1 MAERSERSFFLAV
14 LGPFV
19 LAIAALAL
27 VIVVGFSMLSSVR
40 AYVAGESLWSK
51 GRSAA
56 VAALRAYAVSGAE
69 ADYRQF
75 EEALSVPLGD
85 RRARIELD
93 KDEPDLAVARQG
105 FLDGDNAPEDI
116 DGMIRLYRW
125 FRNVSFMR
133 DAIVAWTDGDTRIAE
148 LQTLGR
154 GLRERL
160 AGPASGEDAATL
172 RVRMD
177 TLERRLV
184 EAEKRFTA
192 TLGRASVMTERLLM
206 VITLLL
212 ASVLALVS
220 AVFVRRVL
228 RAQVEDRRLLEEA
241 NRRWALAADAAGL
254 GLFEWRHAE
263 DRFML
268 DERAQAICRIE
279 VGSALDRA
287 DLRARIHPD
296 DQPLVQQAWDAA
308 FNDGELFQQ
317 RYRLDLPGDA
327 ERWVEAIGIVRGSA
341 AAHDQ
346 RIVGVLR
353 DITDEAALARL
364 TIEKQAAERVAKA
377 RVDFLSR
384 LSHELRTPL
393 NAVLGLAQLLRIDTG
408 DRLTTAQDRRVA
420 IILESGQQLL
430 RLVEDVLDITR
441 IDSGSVALE
450 LSPTDLRA
458 AMQSSLNLVEPER
471 AAFEVTIENT
481 LPPQPARVNADPQR
495 LQQVFVNLLS
505 NGCKYNRRGGR
516 LTIDGRDDGAWL
528 HIGFTDQGQGLDAG
542 QLGELFQPFKR
553 LAPTAQVGG
562 VGLGLVVVK
571 LLVEQMRGRIDVR
584 STPGHGSCFTVSMPK
599 A

>member
-1 MAERSERSFFLAV
+1 VAERSERSFFLAV